1 MDYKTLRAHG
11 FTNKQI
17 DDLMFNYTTAVE
29 NEIPY
34 PMYYAIIKLFHWQ
47 VKIKI
52 LFCLLGA

>member
-17 DDLMFNYTTAVE
+17 EDLMFNYTTAVE

-34 PMYYAIIKLFHWQ
+34 PMYYAIIKLFY
-47 VKIKI
+47 
-52 LFCLLGA
+52 

>member
-29 NEIPY
+29 
-34 PMYYAIIKLFHWQ
+34 K
-47 VKIKI
+47 
-52 LFCLLGA
+52 